1 MLENGWNSFEIGTV
15 LRPFEGTVSDIV
27 NTEPEDRAYSQSN
40 SFSISVA
47 DWRIEKP
54 LLNLDTC
61 IHCQFCWI
69 YCPDMSIVSRD
80 KKMVAIDFDHCKGC
94 GICVEVC
101 PTDALLMFPEHT
113 DEAVAL
119 ANWPKEENKEAK
131 EN

>member
-1 MLENGWNSFEIGTV
+1 MLENGWNSFEIGTI
-15 LRPFEGTVSDIV
+15 LRPFEGKVEDIV

-54 LLNLDTC
+54 LLKLDEC

-101 PTDALLMFPEHT
+101 PTNALLMFPEQT
-113 DEAVAL
+113 DEAEAL
-119 ANWPKEENKEAK
+119 VNWTEAEKKEK
-131 EN
+131 

>member
-1 MLENGWNSFEIGTV
+1 MQENGWDSFEIGSI
-15 LRPFEGTVSDIV
+15 LRPFEGAVSDVV
-27 NTEPEDRAYSQSN
+27 NIEPEDRAYSKSN

-54 LLNLDTC
+54 LLNLDEC

-80 KKMVAIDFDHCKGC
+80 KKMVGIDFDHCKGC

-101 PTDALLMFPEHT
+101 PTTALYMFPEQT
-113 DEAVAL
+113 EEAEAL
-119 ANWPKEENKEAK
+119 ADWPKKKKTKDN
-131 EN
+131 